1 MLQIVTFLSAVC
13 LRRGLFLRLL
23 VVSSAESFF
32 GFGAGYFAAV
42 AVRHGLN
49 ILVGELVAG
58 PDDIG
63 YGVAYRREH
72 NIDEPQNGLRV
83 VCLSDTL
90 EVCEVLRSLDAD
102 PAGGLETEYKHSER
116 AGDGGCELAHEGLN
130 REGDS
135 LGLDAGGEF
144 AELRAVGR
152 EHEEHDAENSH
163 GYRAQYRDDDEA
175 FHRVVADEPH
185 DNA

>member
-1 MLQIVTFLSAVC
+1 MVC
-13 LRRGLFLRLL
+13 LG
-23 VVSSAESFF
+23 
-32 GFGAGYFAAV
+32 
-42 AVRHGLN
+42 
-49 ILVGELVAG
+49 
-58 PDDIG
+58 
-63 YGVAYRREH
+63 
-72 NIDEPQNGLRV
+72 
-83 VCLSDTL
+83 DTL

-102 PAGGLETEYKHSER
+102 PAGGLETEYKHTER
-116 AGDGGCELAHEGLN
+116 TGDGGCELGHKGLN

-175 FHRVVADEPH
+175 YHRVVADEPH
-185 DNA
+185 DDA

>member
-1 MLQIVTFLSAVC
+1 MHLKTQNDKPKGHNPHRLRIVTFLSAVC

-23 VVSSAESFF
+23 VVSSAESCV

-90 EVCEVLRSLDAD
+90 EVCEVLRSLNRD
-102 PAGGLETEYKHSER
+102 PAGGLETEYEHSER
-116 AGDGGCELAHEGLN
+116 AGDGSRPQASSNE
-130 REGDS
+130 
-135 LGLDAGGEF
+135 
-144 AELRAVGR
+144 RAVAVMTVGVLYLI
-152 EHEEHDAENSH
+152 A
-163 GYRAQYRDDDEA
+163 YTLKMKKA
-175 FHRVVADEPH
+175 
-185 DNA
+185 